1 MVFRARKLTMLEQAL
16 SDAGINIYVGLGAD
30 LINAVIEDGNWGVIE
45 PLMKRMFVKFNDYN
59 SVAKTGSFTVWCF
72 VEDSKSDFEYSYRI
86 AEIDRIDTNKKADNK
101 DKWLIGIWDFKEDE
115 RIPKTVYSRY
125 DLAGRRLS
133 GV

>member
-1 MVFRARKLTMLEQAL
+1 MLEQAL

-45 PLMKRMFVKFNDYN
+45 PLMKRMFVRFNDYN

-72 VEDSKSDFEYSYRI
+72 VEDSKSDFEYNYRV
-86 AEIDRIDTNKKADNK
+86 AEIDRIDTNKISDNE
-101 DKWLIGIWDFKEDE
+101 DKWLIGVWDFKEDE
-115 RIPKTVYSRY
+115 RIPKTIYSQY
-125 DLAGRRLS
+125 DLTGRRLS

>member
-45 PLMKRMFVKFNDYN
+45 PLMKRMFVRFNDYN

-72 VEDSKSDFEYSYRI
+72 VEDSKSDFEYNYRV
-86 AEIDRIDTNKKADNK
+86 AEIDRIDTNKISDNE
-101 DKWLIGIWDFKEDE
+101 DKWLIGVWDFKEDE
-115 RIPKTVYSRY
+115 RIPKTIYSQY
-125 DLAGRRLS
+125 DLTGKKLS
-133 GV
+133 NV